1 MNILEELGNSLIGLF
16 ESSGFATNDWRNYI
30 MIVISCIL
38 MYLAIK
44 KQFEPLLLLP
54 IAFGMLL
61 VNLFPAI
68 MGHPELTYTL
78 VDQWNA
84 ANPG

>member
-1 MNILEELGNSLIGLF
+1 MFDTFIETLSKTFLD
-16 ESSGFATNDWRNYI
+16 SGFFVADWRTYV
-30 MIVISCIL
+30 MILISCVL

-61 VNLFPAI
+61 ANIPIGRPCFHRGNRPAALSVS
-68 MGHPELTYTL
+68 GR
-78 VDQWNA
+78 
-84 ANPG
+84 